1 MNVHIK
7 KVEIAEVEVLENVI
21 TPGSLG
27 VLCGGSCVGA
37 ACGFGC
43 SGF

>member
-1 MNVHIK
+1 MIK
-7 KVEIAEVEVLENVI
+7 KIEMSKIEVLENTI

-27 VLCGGSCVGA
+27 LVCGGSCTGVL
-37 ACGFGC
+37 CGFGC